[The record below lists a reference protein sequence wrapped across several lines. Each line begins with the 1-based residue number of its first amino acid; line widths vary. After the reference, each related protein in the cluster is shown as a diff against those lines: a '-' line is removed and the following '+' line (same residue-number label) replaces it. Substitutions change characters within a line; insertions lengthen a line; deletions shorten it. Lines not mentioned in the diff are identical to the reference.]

1 MQLRGFLARHG
12 VFLRVFCA
20 ISASALV
27 AIALSGAAFWFVV
40 DRVWEDIYERD
51 LGDVQSQV
59 EQSIRTDSLRSLQSR
74 LQRDESIGLVVLQGF
89 RPVGTPP
96 PRWMMQQLNRARRS
110 DAEELNRRMQR
121 YVHSTFEI
129 DGAQYRVILM
139 PNVRSVWKFAKPV
152 GWLFA
157 LSALVLASAW
167 IAWMLTRPLRVMSH
181 STQRLAEGDLQARV
195 PEKLANRQDA
205 IGQLGSE
212 FNRMASWVDGL
223 LTSQHQL
230 LRDVSHELRTPLA
243 RLQVALT
250 MAQDDPHKAPDMLAR
265 AEAELGRLDNL
276 IGQVLSLSRLQSGA
290 DTLDFEALDL
300 LPLLESLGENA
311 EFEFA
316 DKGVRVTMAAA
327 SARVHGDSDKLSSAF
342 ENILRNAMRYS
353 PDNGVVELRVAS
365 RDNIAEISIAD
376 RGPGVDEARL
386 PRLFEA
392 FYRADDARDT
402 RTGGHGVGLAI
413 AREAVLRHGGSL
425 LASNREGGGLV
436 VTVCLPTLT

>member
-1 MQLRGFLARHG
+1 
-12 VFLRVFCA
+12 VP
-20 ISASALV
+20 SA
-27 AIALSGAAFWFVV
+27 
-40 DRVWEDIYERD
+40 
-51 LGDVQSQV
+51 
-59 EQSIRTDSLRSLQSR
+59 SLQSR

-181 STQRLAEGDLQARV
+181 STQRLAEGDLQAR
-195 PEKLANRQDA
+195 
-205 IGQLGSE
+205 
-212 FNRMASWVDGL
+212 DGL
-223 LTSQHQL
+223 LTSQQQL

-311 EFEFA
+311 EFDCA
-316 DKGVRVTMAAA
+316 TPCGIHPTTVWSNCASPRATTSPRSASPIAVRAWT
-327 SARVHGDSDKLSSAF
+327 R
-342 ENILRNAMRYS
+342 
-353 PDNGVVELRVAS
+353 PDC
-365 RDNIAEISIAD
+365 
-376 RGPGVDEARL
+376 
-386 PRLFEA
+386 
-392 FYRADDARDT
+392 
-402 RTGGHGVGLAI
+402 
-413 AREAVLRHGGSL
+413 
-425 LASNREGGGLV
+425 LASSRPFTGLMTRGNREGGGLV